1 MANNFNFDMS
11 MFGNQKSAFIALVG
25 KPNVGK
31 SSLLNRLV
39 GEKLAIVTDK
49 PQTTRTRITGVLTVD
64 ETQLVFL
71 DTPGMH
77 KPKNALSK
85 KMIESINET
94 VSDVDMAVLVVEPT
108 GQLTRAE
115 EGLIEDFKA
124 RHLNAIA
131 VLNKMDLI
139 EDKSQILEKIQLL
152 SEKYDFNAIVPVSA
166 LTGDGI
172 DDLMKIFM
180 ESAELGPHYFPDD
193 TLTEQPEKVICAEI
207 IREKILLNMREEV
220 PHGVAVVIESMKER
234 ADKPIMDMDAWIYCE
249 RKSHKGMIIGKGGS
263 MLKKIAS
270 EAREEME
277 QFLDIKINL
286 QCRVKVKE
294 GWRDEENMIRSLFPK
309 TLS

>member
-1 MANNFNFDMS
+1 MTKEFIFDTTLY
-11 MFGNQKSAFIALVG
+11 GNQKSAFIALVG

-49 PQTTRTRITGVLTVD
+49 PQTTRTRITGVLTVE

-94 VSDVDMAVLVVEPT
+94 VSDVDLAVLVVEPT
-108 GQLTRAE
+108 GNLTRAE
-115 EGLIEDFKA
+115 EGLIEDFKN
-124 RHLNAIA
+124 RRLNAIA
-131 VLNKMDLI
+131 VLNKIDLI
-139 EDKSQILEKIQLL
+139 QDKTQILEKMQLL
-152 SEKYDFNAIVPVSA
+152 NDKFHFDAIVPVSA
-166 LTGDGI
+166 LTGEGI
-172 DDLMKIFM
+172 DELMKVFM
-180 ESAELGPHYFPDD
+180 DSAVQSPHYFPDD
-193 TLTEQPEKVICAEI
+193 TLTEQPEKVICAEL
-207 IREKILLNMREEV
+207 IREKILINMRDEI

-234 ADKPIMDMDAWIYCE
+234 QDKPLMDMEAMIYCE
-249 RKSHKGMIIGKGGS
+249 RKSHKGMIIGKGGA
-263 MLKKIAS
+263 MLKNIATQ
-270 EAREEME
+270 ARQEME

-294 GWRDEENMIRSLFPK
+294 DWRNEENLIRSFFPK
-309 TLS
+309 SPT